1 MSLEPSA
8 LAKSGSDLMAAAL
21 LLDARNVCKDFPGV
35 RALDSVELQVRTG
48 EVHAL
53 LGENG
58 AGKSTLLKIL
68 SGALR
73 WDRGEAALSGAM
85 LDPSETPRERQRLG
99 LISIYQEFNLLPF
112 MSIAENLYLGR
123 EPQRRGIIDWPTMYG
138 NARALLESLGLSVDP
153 RREVRHLSV
162 AHQQMV
168 EIGRAVAQQA
178 KLIVM
183 DEPTAALSGREV
195 EILHA
200 VIRELKARAVS
211 FIYVTH
217 RLDEVKMVCDTFTV
231 LRDGRYVARGEVRPT
246 QISDLVRLMV
256 GRDVEF
262 SKRSRARAPGQTVLA
277 VKGISRA
284 CESSGRHAAALNDLS
299 IEVKSGEIL
308 GFAGLVGAGRTELAR
323 IIFGADPC
331 DHGLLYING
340 LEMNPL
346 RSPKEAIRAGI
357 ALVPEDRKQQGCFLE
372 QSVSQNLT
380 LPSLK
385 RIARWRIFINATK
398 ERQLV
403 EKYRTALRIKMAS
416 AAVAVGTLSGGNQ
429 QKVLLARCMALQ
441 PKVLIV
447 DEPTRGIDVGA
458 KAEVHQLLF
467 DMAQSGIALIII
479 SSEMPEVI
487 ALSDRIIVFREG
499 CISGF
504 LDADDATEQNLMELM
519 ATPTGGGSLRNA
531 AV

>member
-1 MSLEPSA
+1 MSN
-8 LAKSGSDLMAAAL
+8 
-21 LLDARNVCKDFPGV
+21 LLDVRDVCKQFPGV
-35 RALDSVELQVRTG
+35 KALDGVDLQVRKG

-73 WDRGEAALSGAM
+73 ADRGDVTLDGAM
-85 LDPSETPRERQRLG
+85 LKHADTPRERQRSG
-99 LISIYQEFNLLPF
+99 LVTIYQEFNLLPF

-123 EPQRRGIIDWPTMYG
+123 EPERRGFIDWAAMHA
-138 NARALLESLGLSVDP
+138 NSRALLATLGLSVDP

-168 EIGRAVAQQA
+168 EIGRAVAQKA

-183 DEPTAALSGREV
+183 DEPTAALGHREV
-195 EILHA
+195 EILHG
-200 VIRELKARAVS
+200 VIAELKTQGVS

-217 RLDEVKMVCDTFTV
+217 RLDEVKRVCDSFTV
-231 LRDGRYVARGEVRPT
+231 LRDGRYVAQGDVKSVETR
-246 QISDLVRLMV
+246 DLVRLMV
-256 GRDVEF
+256 GRDVEA
-262 SKRSRARAPGQTVLA
+262 SKRPVGARLGDTVLA
-277 VKGISRA
+277 VRGISRA
-284 CESSGRHAAALNDLS
+284 RESSGRHAIALKDLS
-299 IEVKSGEIL
+299 MEVKAGEIL

-323 IIFGADPC
+323 IIFGADRC
-331 DHGLLYING
+331 DRGALYLNG
-340 LEMNPL
+340 AELGPL

-372 QSVSQNLT
+372 QSVSQNMT

-385 RIARWRIFINATK
+385 RIARWGVFVNETK
-398 ERQLV
+398 ARQLV
-403 EKYRTALRIKMAS
+403 EKYRTALRIKMANS
-416 AAVAVGTLSGGNQ
+416 AVAVGTLSGGNQ

-447 DEPTRGIDVGA
+447 DEPTRGIDIGA

-467 DMAQSGIALIII
+467 EMAQSGMALIII
-479 SSEMPEVI
+479 SSEMPEVL
-487 ALSDRIIVFREG
+487 ALSDRIVVFREG
-499 CISGF
+499 CISGI
-504 LDADDATEQNLMELM
+504 LDARDATENKLMELM
-519 ATPTGGGSLRNA
+519 AISSSADLERSA
-531 AV
+531 AR

>member
-1 MSLEPSA
+1 
-8 LAKSGSDLMAAAL
+8 LAKSGSGLMSAAI
-21 LLDARNVCKDFPGV
+21 LLDVRDVCKQFPGV
-35 RALDSVELQVRTG
+35 RALDAVELQVAPQ

-73 WDRGEAALSGAM
+73 ADRGEAT
-85 LDPSETPRERQRLG
+85 LDGIRLEASETPRDRQRLG
-99 LISIYQEFNLLPF
+99 LITIYQEFNLLPF

-123 EPQRRGIIDWPTMYG
+123 EPTRRGIIDWPALYE
-138 NARALLESLGLSVDP
+138 NARALLASLGMSVDP

-162 AHQQMV
+162 ADQQMV
-168 EIGRAVAQQA
+168 EIGRAVAQKA

-195 EILHA
+195 DILHT
-200 VIRELKARAVS
+200 VIRELKTRGVS

-217 RLDEVKMVCDTFTV
+217 RLDEVKRICDSFTV
-231 LRDGRYVARGEVRPT
+231 LRDGRYVARGEVQGVEIR
-246 QISDLVRLMV
+246 DLVRLMV

-262 SKRSRARAPGQTVLA
+262 SRRARAANPGDTVLA

-284 CESSGRHAAALNDLS
+284 RESSGRHAIALRDLS
-299 IEVKSGEIL
+299 IDVRAGEIV

-323 IIFGADPC
+323 IIFGADRC
-331 DHGLLYING
+331 DGGVLYVNG
-340 LEMNPL
+340 LEMRPL
-346 RSPKEAIRAGI
+346 RSPQEAIRAGM
-357 ALVPEDRKQQGCFLE
+357 ALVPEDRKQQGCFLD
-372 QSVSQNLT
+372 QSISQNMT

-385 RIARWRIFINATK
+385 RIARWGIFVDEVK
-398 ERQLV
+398 ERRLV
-403 EKYRTALRIKMAS
+403 DQYRSALRIKMANS
-416 AAVAVGTLSGGNQ
+416 AVAVGTLSGGNQ

-447 DEPTRGIDVGA
+447 DEPTRGIDIGS

-467 DMAQSGIALIII
+467 DMAQSGIAVIVI
-479 SSEMPEVI
+479 SSEMPEVL

-499 CISGF
+499 CISGI
-504 LDADDATEQNLMELM
+504 LDSPDATESNLMELM
-519 ATPTGGGSLRNA
+519 AISTTAGAPRMT

>member
-1 MSLEPSA
+1 MFGMFASNFPASRLWT
-8 LAKSGSDLMAAAL
+8 GSNCRC
-21 LLDARNVCKDFPGV
+21 AR
-35 RALDSVELQVRTG
+35 Q

-73 WDRGEAALSGAM
+73 ADRGEATLDGAR
-85 LDPSETPRERQRLG
+85 LKPSDTPRERQRAG
-99 LISIYQEFNLLPF
+99 LVTIYQEFNLLPF
-112 MSIAENLYLGR
+112 MSIAENLYLGH
-123 EPQRRGIIDWPTMYG
+123 EPERRGLIDWAAMHD
-138 NARALLESLGLSVDP
+138 NSRALLASLGLNVDP

-168 EIGRAVAQQA
+168 EIGRAVAQEA

-183 DEPTAALSGREV
+183 DEPTAALGSREV
-195 EILHA
+195 EILHG
-200 VIRELKARAVS
+200 VIGELKTRGVS

-217 RLDEVKMVCDTFTV
+217 RLDEVKRVCDSFTV
-231 LRDGRYVARGEVRPT
+231 LRDGRYVARGEVRSVET
-246 QISDLVRLMV
+246 RDLVRLMV

-262 SKRSRARAPGQTVLA
+262 SKRARTARPGETVLA
-277 VKGISRA
+277 VKGVSRA
-284 CESSGRHAAALNDLS
+284 RESSGRHAIALTDLS
-299 IEVKSGEIL
+299 IEVKAGEIL

-323 IIFGADPC
+323 IIFGADHC
-331 DHGLLYING
+331 DRGVLYLNG
-340 LEMNPL
+340 SEFGPL

-372 QSVSQNLT
+372 QSISQNMT

-385 RIARWRIFINATK
+385 RIARWRIFVDEAK

-403 EKYRTALRIKMAS
+403 EKYRTALRIKMS
-416 AAVAVGTLSGGNQ
+416 SSGVAVGALSGGNQ

-467 DMAQSGIALIII
+467 EMAQSGIALIII
-479 SSEMPEVI
+479 SSEMPEVL
-487 ALSDRIIVFREG
+487 ALSDRIVVFREG
-499 CISGF
+499 CISGS
-504 LDADDATEQNLMELM
+504 LDGRDATENNLMELM
-519 ATPTGGGSLRNA
+519 AISAGAAPMRNA
-531 AV
+531 AR

>member
-1 MSLEPSA
+1 MSIKPSA
-8 LAKSGSDLMAAAL
+8 SAKFGSGRMTTTL
-21 LLDARNVCKDFPGV
+21 LLDVRNIHKQFPGV
-35 RALDSVELQVRTG
+35 RALDGVELQVRTG

-68 SGALR
+68 SGAQR
-73 WDRGEAALSGAM
+73 ADRGEATLQGVT
-85 LDPSETPRERQRLG
+85 LDPGDTPRERQRLG
-99 LISIYQEFNLLPF
+99 LITIYQEFNLLPF

-123 EPQRRGIIDWPTMYG
+123 EPKRHGLIDWATLYD
-138 NARALLESLGLSVDP
+138 NSRALLASIGLRVDP

-168 EIGRAVAQQA
+168 EIGRAVAQKA
-178 KLIVM
+178 KLIIM

-195 EILHA
+195 DILHT
-200 VIRELKARAVS
+200 VIRDLKSLDVG

-217 RLDEVKMVCDTFTV
+217 RLNEVKMVCDSFTV
-231 LRDGRYVARGEVRPT
+231 LRDGRYVARGDVKTVEIR
-246 QISDLVRLMV
+246 DLVNLMV

-262 SKRSRARAPGQTVLA
+262 ARLSRSAPPGKTVLA

-284 CESSGRHAAALNDLS
+284 RDSSGRHATALQDLS
-299 IEVKSGEIL
+299 MEVKAGEIL

-323 IIFGADPC
+323 IIFGADHC
-331 DHGLLYING
+331 DRGVIYVNG
-340 LEMNPL
+340 LKMSPL
-346 RSPKEAIRAGI
+346 RSPKDAIRAGF

-372 QSVSQNLT
+372 QSISQNMT
-380 LPSLK
+380 LPSLR
-385 RIARWRIFINATK
+385 RIARWHIFVNETK
-398 ERQLV
+398 ERQMV
-403 EKYRTALRIKMAS
+403 DQYQTALRIKMANS
-416 AAVAVGTLSGGNQ
+416 AVAIGTLSGGNQ

-441 PKVLIV
+441 PKILIV
-447 DEPTRGIDVGA
+447 DEPTRGIDIGA
-458 KAEVHQLLF
+458 KAEVHQLLS

-479 SSEMPEVI
+479 SSEMPEVL

-499 CISGF
+499 CISGV
-504 LDADDATEQNLMELM
+504 LDVHDATESKLMELM
-519 ATPTGGGSLRNA
+519 AISTTAGSLHHG

>member
-1 MSLEPSA
+1 
-8 LAKSGSDLMAAAL
+8 LAKFGSGVSPQSN
-21 LLDARNVCKDFPGV
+21 LLDVRGVCKQFPGV
-35 RALDSVELQVRTG
+35 KALDGVELQVRKG

-73 WDRGEAALSGAM
+73 ADRGEARLDGVM
-85 LDPSETPRERQRLG
+85 LEHSDTPRERQRAG
-99 LISIYQEFNLLPF
+99 LVTIYQEFNLLPF

-123 EPQRRGIIDWPTMYG
+123 EPERRGFIDWAAMHE
-138 NARALLESLGLSVDP
+138 NSRVLLTSLGLSVDP

-162 AHQQMV
+162 AHQQMM

-183 DEPTAALSGREV
+183 DEPTAALGHREV
-195 EILHA
+195 EILHG
-200 VIRELKARAVS
+200 VIGELKTRGVS

-217 RLDEVKMVCDTFTV
+217 RLDEVKVVCDSFTV
-231 LRDGRYVARGEVRPT
+231 LRDGRYVARGDVRGAET
-246 QISDLVRLMV
+246 SDLVRLMV

-262 SKRSRARAPGQTVLA
+262 SKRARTATPGETVLA
-277 VKGISRA
+277 VKGVARA
-284 CESSGRHAAALNDLS
+284 RDLGGRHAIALNDLS
-299 IEVKSGEIL
+299 IEVKAGEIL

-323 IIFGADPC
+323 IIFGADHC
-331 DHGLLYING
+331 DRGVLYLNG
-340 LEMNPL
+340 SELRPL

-372 QSVSQNLT
+372 QSISQNMT

-385 RIARWRIFINATK
+385 RIARWGIFVNATK

-416 AAVAVGTLSGGNQ
+416 SGVAVGTLSGGNQ

-447 DEPTRGIDVGA
+447 DEPTRGIDIGA
-458 KAEVHQLLF
+458 KAEVHQLLCE
-467 DMAQSGIALIII
+467 MAQSGMALIVI
-479 SSEMPEVI
+479 SSEMPEVL
-487 ALSDRIIVFREG
+487 ALSDRIVVFREG
-499 CISGF
+499 CMGGV
-504 LDADDATEQNLMELM
+504 LDGRGATENKLMELM
-519 ATPTGGGSLRNA
+519 AIPTAAHFKRSATP
-531 AV
+531 

>member
-1 MSLEPSA
+1 VSA
-8 LAKSGSDLMAAAL
+8 APN
-21 LLDARNVCKDFPGV
+21 LLDVRDVCKQFPGV
-35 RALDSVELQVRTG
+35 KALDGVDLQVCQG
-48 EVHAL
+48 EAHAL

-73 WDRGEAALSGAM
+73 ADRGEATLDGAI
-85 LDPSETPRERQRLG
+85 LKPSDTPRERQRSG
-99 LISIYQEFNLLPF
+99 LVTIYQEFNLLPF

-123 EPQRRGIIDWPTMYG
+123 EPVRRGFIDWDAMHDNSRT
-138 NARALLESLGLSVDP
+138 LLANLGLSVDP

-183 DEPTAALSGREV
+183 DEPTAALGNREV
-195 EILHA
+195 EIMHG
-200 VIRELKARAVS
+200 VIGELKMRGVS

-217 RLDEVKMVCDTFTV
+217 RLDEVKQVCDSFTV
-231 LRDGRYVARGEVRPT
+231 LRDGRYVARGEVRSVET
-246 QISDLVRLMV
+246 RDLVRLMV
-256 GRDVEF
+256 GRDVEV
-262 SKRSRARAPGQTVLA
+262 SKRARTVSIGETVLA

-284 CESSGRHAAALNDLS
+284 RESGGRHAMALNDLS
-299 IEVKSGEIL
+299 IEVKTGEIL

-323 IIFGADPC
+323 IIFGADHC
-331 DHGLLYING
+331 DRGVLYLNG
-340 LEMNPL
+340 SELRPL
-346 RSPKEAIRAGI
+346 RSPKEAIHRGI

-372 QSVSQNLT
+372 QSISQNMT

-385 RIARWRIFINATK
+385 RIARWRIFVNEVK

-403 EKYRTALRIKMAS
+403 EKYRAALRIKMPS
-416 AAVAVGTLSGGNQ
+416 PTVAVGTLSGGNQ
-429 QKVLLARCMALQ
+429 QKVLLARCMALE

-447 DEPTRGIDVGA
+447 DEPTRGIDIGA

-467 DMAQSGIALIII
+467 EMARSGIALIII
-479 SSEMPEVI
+479 SSEMPEVL
-487 ALSDRIIVFREG
+487 ALSDRIVVFREG
-499 CISGF
+499 CISGS
-504 LDADDATEQNLMELM
+504 LDGRDATENNLMDLM
-519 ATPTGGGSLRNA
+519 TISSDLKRSA
-531 AV
+531 AR

>member
-1 MSLEPSA
+1 MAKCGSGAMSAPT
-8 LAKSGSDLMAAAL
+8 
-21 LLDARNVCKDFPGV
+21 LLDVRAVSKQFPGV
-35 RALDSVELQVRTG
+35 KALDGVDLQVRRG

-73 WDRGEAALSGAM
+73 ADRGEATLDGAM
-85 LDPSETPRERQRLG
+85 LKPSDTPRERQRSG
-99 LISIYQEFNLLPF
+99 LVTIYQEFNLLPF

-123 EPQRRGIIDWPTMYG
+123 EPARRGLIDWAAMYA
-138 NARALLESLGLSVDP
+138 NSRALLASLGLNVDP

-183 DEPTAALSGREV
+183 DEPTAALGSREV

-200 VIRELKARAVS
+200 VMGELKTLGVS

-217 RLDEVKMVCDTFTV
+217 RLDEIKRVCDSFTV
-231 LRDGRYVARGEVRPT
+231 LRDGRYVASGEVQGVET
-246 QISDLVRLMV
+246 GDLVRLMV
-256 GRDVEF
+256 GRDVEV
-262 SKRSRARAPGQTVLA
+262 SKRAREARPGPAVLA

-284 CESSGRHAAALNDLS
+284 RELGGRHAIALSDLS
-299 IEVKSGEIL
+299 IEVKAGEIL

-323 IIFGADPC
+323 IIFGADHC
-331 DHGLLYING
+331 DQGVLYLDG
-340 LEMNPL
+340 SELKPL

-372 QSVSQNLT
+372 QSISQNMT

-385 RIARWRIFINATK
+385 RIARWRIFVNEGK

-403 EKYRTALRIKMAS
+403 EKYRAALRIKMS
-416 AAVAVGTLSGGNQ
+416 DSAVAIGTLSGGNQ

-447 DEPTRGIDVGA
+447 DEPTRGIDIGA

-479 SSEMPEVI
+479 SSEMHEVL
-487 ALSDRIIVFREG
+487 ALSDRIVVFREG

-504 LDADDATEQNLMELM
+504 LDGRDATENNLMELM
-519 ATPTGGGSLRNA
+519 AISTTVESGRG
-531 AV
+531 AVP

>member
-1 MSLEPSA
+1 M
-8 LAKSGSDLMAAAL
+8 KFGSVVSPAPH
-21 LLDARNVCKDFPGV
+21 LLDIRGVCKQFPGV
-35 RALDSVELQVRTG
+35 KALDGVDLQVRKG

-73 WDRGEAALSGAM
+73 ADRGEAT
-85 LDPSETPRERQRLG
+85 LDGVTLAPGETPRERQRAG
-99 LISIYQEFNLLPF
+99 LVSIYQEFNLLPF

-123 EPQRRGIIDWPTMYG
+123 EPVRRGFIDWEAMLD
-138 NARALLESLGLSVDP
+138 NSRALLKSLGLSADP

-168 EIGRAVAQQA
+168 EIGRAVAQKA

-183 DEPTAALSGREV
+183 DEPTAALGRREV
-195 EILHA
+195 QILHA
-200 VIRELKARAVS
+200 VIGELRTRGVS

-217 RLDEVKMVCDTFTV
+217 RLDEVKMVCDSFTV
-231 LRDGRYVARGEVRPT
+231 LRDGRYVARGEVGSVET
-246 QISDLVRLMV
+246 SDLVRLMV

-262 SKRSRARAPGQTVLA
+262 SKRARTAALRETVLA
-277 VKGISRA
+277 VKGVARA
-284 CESSGRHAAALNDLS
+284 RDLSGRHAIALNDLS
-299 IEVKSGEIL
+299 IEVKAGEIL

-323 IIFGADPC
+323 IIFGADHC
-331 DHGLLYING
+331 DRGVLYLNG
-340 LEMNPL
+340 SELRPL
-346 RSPKEAIRAGI
+346 RSPKDAIRAGI

-372 QSVSQNLT
+372 QSISQNMT

-385 RIARWRIFINATK
+385 RIARWRIFVNETK

-403 EKYRTALRIKMAS
+403 EKYRTALRIKMAGS
-416 AAVAVGTLSGGNQ
+416 AVAVGTLSGGNQ

-447 DEPTRGIDVGA
+447 DEPTRGIDIGA
-458 KAEVHQLLF
+458 KAEVHQLLSE
-467 DMAQSGIALIII
+467 MAQSGMALIII
-479 SSEMPEVI
+479 SSEMPEVL
-487 ALSDRIIVFREG
+487 ALSDRIAVFREG
-499 CISGF
+499 CISGV
-504 LDADDATEQNLMELM
+504 LDGREATESSLMELM
-519 ATPTGGGSLRNA
+519 AISTA
-531 AV
+531 ADLERSAAP

>member
-1 MSLEPSA
+1 MA
-8 LAKSGSDLMAAAL
+8 RFASDLMSAAL
-21 LLDARNVCKDFPGV
+21 LLDVRNVCKKFPGV
-35 RALDSVELQVRTG
+35 IALDSVELQVRTG

-73 WDRGEAALSGAM
+73 WDRGEAALNGAM

-99 LISIYQEFNLLPF
+99 LVTIYQEFNLLPF
-112 MSIAENLYLGR
+112 MSIAENLYLGS
-123 EPQRRGIIDWPTMYG
+123 EPLRRGIIDWPTMYG
-138 NARALLESLGLSVDP
+138 NSRALLQSLGLGVDP

-168 EIGRAVAQQA
+168 EIGRAVAQKA

-195 EILHA
+195 GLLHA
-200 VIRELKARAVS
+200 MIRDLKARGVS

-231 LRDGRYVARGEVRPT
+231 LRDGRYVARGEVGPT
-246 QISDLVRLMV
+246 EIRDLVRLMV
-256 GRDVEF
+256 GRDVEC
-262 SKRSRARAPGQTVLA
+262 SKRSLTRAPGETVLA

-284 CESSGRHAAALNDLS
+284 RESSGRHTMALTDLS
-299 IEVKSGEIL
+299 VEVKSGEIL

-323 IIFGADPC
+323 IIFGADRC
-331 DHGLLYING
+331 DRGVLYING
-340 LEMNPL
+340 TEMSPL

-372 QSVSQNLT
+372 QSISQNMT

-385 RIARWRIFINATK
+385 RIARWRIFVNETK

-403 EKYRTALRIKMAS
+403 EKYRTALNIKMANS
-416 AAVAVGTLSGGNQ
+416 AMAVGTLSGGNQ

-447 DEPTRGIDVGA
+447 DEPTRGIDIGA

-467 DMAQSGIALIII
+467 DMAQSGMALIII
-479 SSEMPEVI
+479 SSEMPEVL

-499 CISGF
+499 RISGL
-504 LDADDATEQNLMELM
+504 LDAEDATENNLMELM
-519 ATPTGGGSLRNA
+519 ANSIDGGSLRNA